1 MTRLRRSML
10 VLPADNRK
18 MMEKAANVD
27 VDVVQI
33 DLEDAVDETRK
44 VAARDLVVECLRT
57 LDYHGAERGVMINS
71 MHGPWGAGDIE
82 TTIVAR
88 PDVYLIPKVKSVED
102 VLEVDGLVT
111 RLEQKHGLPTGSVAL
126 IAILEQ
132 AEGIINARE
141 ISRCCV
147 RLNAIVCGSED
158 VVADIG
164 ATRTDDNRELAWAI
178 GYVALCAGAARIDAM
193 QFPVMAWKDLE
204 RLEHEARE
212 AAILGY
218 AGKIAIHP
226 GQIATL
232 NRVFSPSPEQ
242 VAKARAIVE
251 NFESAR
257 QTGGAIIKHDSQMMD
272 APHIKQAMNV
282 LEKARRAAMPR
293 RAPA

>member
-1 MTRLRRSML
+1 MTRLRRSIQ

-27 VDVVQI
+27 ADVVQI

-44 VAARDLVVECLRT
+44 LAARQVVVECLRT

-88 PDVYLIPKVKSVED
+88 PDVYFIPKVKSVAD

-111 RLEQKHGLPTGSVAL
+111 KLEHKHGLPGGNVKL

-141 ISRCCV
+141 IARSCP

-178 GYVALCAGAARIDAM
+178 AYVALCAGAARVDAL
-193 QFPVMAWKDLE
+193 QFPVMAWKDLD

-218 AGKIAIHP
+218 AGKIAINP

-242 VAKARAIVE
+242 VAKARAIVD
-251 NFESAR
+251 NFERSR
-257 QTGGAIIKHDSQMMD
+257 QAGGAIIKHDSQMMD
-272 APHIKQAMNV
+272 APHVKQAMNV
-282 LEKARRAAMPR
+282 LEKARRAAQSR
-293 RAPA
+293 GNAA

>member
-88 PDVYLIPKVKSVED
+88 PDVYLIPKVKSVDD
-102 VLEVDGLVT
+102 VLEVDRLVT
-111 RLEQKHGLPTGSVAL
+111 RLEQKHGLPAGSVAL

-141 ISRCCV
+141 ISRCCA

-164 ATRTDDNRELAWAI
+164 ATRTNDNRELAWAI

-226 GQIATL
+226 GQIQTL

-251 NFESAR
+251 NFESTR

>member
-1 MTRLRRSML
+1 ML

-18 MMEKAANVD
+18 MMEKAANVEA
-27 VDVVQI
+27 DVVQI

-88 PDVYLIPKVKSVED
+88 PDVYLIPKVKSVDD
-102 VLEVDGLVT
+102 VLEVDRLVT
-111 RLEQKHGLPTGSVAL
+111 RLEQKHGLPGGSVAL

-141 ISRCCV
+141 ISRCCA
-147 RLNAIVCGSED
+147 RLNAIICGSED

-178 GYVALCAGAARIDAM
+178 GYVALCAGAARIDAI

-226 GQIATL
+226 GQIPTL
-232 NRVFSPSPEQ
+232 NRVFSPSAEQ
-242 VAKARAIVE
+242 IAKARAIVE
-251 NFESAR
+251 NFEKTR

-282 LEKARRAAMPR
+282 LEKARRAALSR
-293 RAPA
+293 RHPA